1 MPTKTIN
8 LSQQDLDSIQRLLT
22 NLAVAD
28 ADRRNGAQA
37 VTDARLLQVARTL
50 LALRKR
56 RADYLHR
63 SMLGEP
69 AYDML
74 LALYVAG
81 GDGHTMT
88 AARVAKRSGV
98 AQSSALRWIDYLVS
112 KQLVERGPHPSHK
125 RAFMLQLT
133 PKGRA
138 ALEGVFKDLLEGLEA
153 LAA

>member
-1 MPTKTIN
+1 MPTKTIE
-8 LSQQDLDSIQRLLT
+8 LSQQDLDSVQRLLT
-22 NLAVAD
+22 SLTSAEAG
-28 ADRRNGAQA
+28 RNAPGPG
-37 VTDARLLQVARTL
+37 VTSGKLLEVARTL

-56 RADYLHR
+56 RTEYLHR

-81 GDGHTMT
+81 GDDQTMT
-88 AARVAKRSGV
+88 AAHVAKRSGV

-125 RAFMLQLT
+125 RAFMLQLS

-138 ALEGVFKDLLEGLEA
+138 ALEGFFREMLEGLEA
-153 LAA
+153 LAV